1 MNLQKIKK
9 LFRLNLYLCLFN
21 IKLLEFL
28 RFIYKFEKWHS
39 RAPFICRP
47 YKRKLVNE
55 INSLDINITAVEIG
69 GGMGDIISKIIT
81 KNKILIDLDKNLKK
95 PVLLLHPSV
104 KFIHGSF
111 EKVEKIKEKE
121 IDVLILVN
129 WIHNLKKEII
139 LDSIYKINKVKTI
152 KYIVLDEINYNKHG
166 YQYKHKFDNIKG
178 FETYKIFDDLENI
191 RKFRV
196 LKCKNI

>member
-1 MNLQKIKK
+1 L
-9 LFRLNLYLCLFN
+9 N

-28 RFIYKFEKWHS
+28 RFIFEFDKWHAG
-39 RAPFICRP
+39 APFICRP
-47 YKRKLVNE
+47 YKRKIVNE
-55 INSLDINITAVEIG
+55 INNLDINMTAVEIG
-69 GGMGDIISKIIT
+69 GGMGDIISRVAT
-81 KNKILIDLDKNLKK
+81 KNKILIDLDKNLKN

-104 KFIHGSF
+104 QFINGSF
-111 EKVEKIKEKE
+111 KQVEKIKYKK

-139 LDSIYKINKVKTI
+139 LDNLYHISSIKKI
-152 KYIVLDEINYNKHG
+152 KYIVLDEINHNKHG
-166 YQYKHKFDNIKG
+166 YRYKHKFDNIDG

-191 RKFRV
+191 RKFRI